1 MTNGGRATNHKV
13 DEARLFSLNTRHPS
27 LATEVLI
34 GNFAI
39 RNRRKRLRIMNL
51 QFSNRQSN
59 GS

>member
-1 MTNGGRATNHKV
+1 MTDRGRATNHKV
-13 DEARLFSLNTRHPS
+13 DEARLCSLNTRHPS

-34 GNFAI
+34 GNSAI
-39 RNRRKRLRIMNL
+39 RIRRNYPRIMNL